1 MSANEELAIFT
12 GLLDFY
18 SDRATA
24 HASFVVAV
32 TFGIYSLL
40 FAQKDI
46 KLPVTVLIPV
56 FLALTAICIYSFL
69 NFGYYA
75 TMAENMRLRLMGAQ
89 SAKIDA
95 EIRDYLKKKFWIFSK
110 FRSAKHTP
118 FKGLVRYFGFFI
130 IWLFAVIVPF
140 CWMLLFH
147 T

>member
-1 MSANEELAIFT
+1 MPTKEQLAIFT

-24 HASFVVAV
+24 HASFLVAG
-32 TFGIYSLL
+32 TFGIYSVL
-40 FAQKDI
+40 FAQENV
-46 KLPVTVLIPV
+46 KLPSSIFCAT
-56 FLALTAICIYSFL
+56 FFALAAMCIYSFL